1 MPADL
6 SRLDRTVG
14 RYLLFGQFGAG
25 GMARVHLGRLVGPAG
40 FSRLV
45 AIKRMHPHL
54 VKERAFVDAFL
65 DEARIAARIHHPN
78 VVATHDVAIDGDEV
92 LLVMDYVHGRALSQL
107 VAGPDGPDDAAR
119 RVPPGVAVAIAVDVL
134 HGLHA
139 AHSARDERGKPLGL
153 VHRDV
158 SPQNVLVGVDGVA
171 RVLDFGIAKAF
182 GRLAAT
188 TNGDVKGKL
197 AYMAPE
203 RLLDDTATASVDIYG
218 AAIVIWEMLAGERY
232 FGRASDPS
240 LLPKVMEPTYRPL
253 PGTDLGALDEP
264 LRRALHRQATQ
275 RFATAKAFA
284 EALESAYKAGSRTD
298 VAAWVESVAGAE
310 LRERSE
316 LIEEIERSSIPSMP
330 AAGEVATPPLSG
342 GSTDAEATRTERPV
356 HHAPADASV
365 GGRREETNQAVVTHA
380 KGLERTER
388 SPRRTVMAALL
399 LAAGVTLGVGASMS
413 FGPGARAVEATT
425 PTSPPAVGQAT
436 TTTPSPTGVAPT
448 QEPDALPRTTAPS
461 SAATTTGTHRPT
473 APPQSA
479 AAPVLLSTD
488 AGTTRPDASRPADLD
503 TPSDRK

>member
-107 VAGPDGPDDAAR
+107 VAGPDDAAR
-119 RVPPGVAVAIAVDVL
+119 RVPAGVAVTIAVDIL

-232 FGRASDPS
+232 FGQASDPS

-253 PGTDLGALDEP
+253 PGGDLGALDAP
-264 LRRALHRQATQ
+264 LQKALQRQASQ
-275 RFATAKAFA
+275 RFATANAFA
-284 EALESAYKAGSRTD
+284 EALEGAFKAASRTE
-298 VAAWVESVAGAE
+298 VAAWVESVAGVE
-310 LRERSE
+310 LSQRSE
-316 LIEEIERSSIPSMP
+316 LIEEIERSSVPSMP
-330 AAGEVATPPLSG
+330 AAGEVAAPPLS
-342 GSTDAEATRTERPV
+342 SSSRDAEATRAERPV
-356 HHAPADASV
+356 QDAPPGASA

-380 KGLERTER
+380 KGPERTER
-388 SPRRTVMAALL
+388 SPRRTVMAARALGRRCDSWRGGL
-399 LAAGVTLGVGASMS
+399 DELRPRRAGRRGNHSHVTARRRASDDDDTVADWRCSDARTRRLAANDRAEQRRHDDGNASS
-413 FGPGARAVEATT
+413 N
-425 PTSPPAVGQAT
+425 
-436 TTTPSPTGVAPT
+436 
-448 QEPDALPRTTAPS
+448 
-461 SAATTTGTHRPT
+461 SAASERGS
-473 APPQSA
+473 ASA
-479 AAPVLLSTD
+479 AFD
-488 AGTTRPDASRPADLD
+488 GRRDDAS
-503 TPSDRK
+503 